1 MFFRRW
7 RNFFQFIV
15 LKGILLDPFVTQAI
29 EYEISQAIQNV
40 DGTVVV
46 ATVGGLQKGIESVEI
61 AIGHLCQPNI
71 FFLVLQ
77 TCIFMEVA
85 AKTIILVGGQL
96 RDSYADLFLSLLAI
110 KHQLG
115 QQHTNL
121 LAGTFQPLFDFDG
134 ITLEPNTHHIEI
146 IEQGLLVEPGSFVL
160 DIKQAGPYFQKQGA
174 LGFINSFVNNALPG
188 MKHPIH
194 GVVDV
199 LELIYNTH
207 PTNQYGLSLAVSHDT
222 ILAAI
227 IAVISGRNE
236 VTQADWP
243 DMMEGLFVWFEGDE
257 FLESKLKWI
266 WRGQIHTLDIS
277 QFRQK
282 V

>member
-1 MFFRRW
+1 MAFELLPASMLKAIDLLPDAQTPVTLFTRHSIRE
-7 RNFFQFIV
+7 IV
-15 LKGILLDPFVTQAI
+15 
-29 EYEISQAIQNV
+29 
-40 DGTVVV
+40 
-46 ATVGGLQKGIESVEI
+46 VGQGLAGY
-61 AIGHLCQPNI
+61 N
-71 FFLVLQ
+71 LQ
-77 TCIFMEVA
+77 LTEQGRDLA
-85 AKTIILVGGQL
+85 EAWGGYLVGNTD
-96 RDSYADLFLSLLAI
+96 RVI
-110 KHQLG
+110 
-115 QQHTNL
+115 QHCISSPIQRCVDTAAL
-121 LAGTFQPLFDFDG
+121 MIQGADG
-134 ITLEPNTHHIEI
+134 ITLESNTHHIEI
-146 IEQGLLVEPGSFVL
+146 VEQGLLVEPGSFVL
-160 DIKQAGPYFQKQGA
+160 YIKQAGPYFQKQGA

-236 VTQADWP
+236 VTQSDWP

>member
-1 MFFRRW
+1 MALELLPASMLKAIDLLPDAQTPVTLFTRHSIRE
-7 RNFFQFIV
+7 IV
-15 LKGILLDPFVTQAI
+15 
-29 EYEISQAIQNV
+29 
-40 DGTVVV
+40 
-46 ATVGGLQKGIESVEI
+46 VGQGLAGY
-61 AIGHLCQPNI
+61 N
-71 FFLVLQ
+71 LQ
-77 TCIFMEVA
+77 LTEQGRDLA
-85 AKTIILVGGQL
+85 EAWGGYLVGNTD
-96 RDSYADLFLSLLAI
+96 RVI
-110 KHQLG
+110 
-115 QQHTNL
+115 QHCISSPIQRCVDTAAL
-121 LAGTFQPLFDFDG
+121 MIRGADG

>member
-1 MFFRRW
+1 MALELLPASMLKAIDLLPDAQTPVTLFTRHSIRE
-7 RNFFQFIV
+7 IV
-15 LKGILLDPFVTQAI
+15 
-29 EYEISQAIQNV
+29 
-40 DGTVVV
+40 
-46 ATVGGLQKGIESVEI
+46 VGQGLAGY
-61 AIGHLCQPNI
+61 N
-71 FFLVLQ
+71 LQ
-77 TCIFMEVA
+77 LTEQGRDLA
-85 AKTIILVGGQL
+85 EAWGGYLVGNTDRVIQHCISSPIQRCVDTAALMIRG
-96 RDSYADLFLSLLAI
+96 ADAI
-110 KHQLG
+110 
-115 QQHTNL
+115 T
-121 LAGTFQPLFDFDG
+121 
-134 ITLEPNTHHIEI
+134 IEPNTHHIEI

>member
-1 MFFRRW
+1 MALELLPSSMLKAIDLLPDAQTPVTLFTRHSIRE
-7 RNFFQFIV
+7 IV
-15 LKGILLDPFVTQAI
+15 
-29 EYEISQAIQNV
+29 
-40 DGTVVV
+40 
-46 ATVGGLQKGIESVEI
+46 VGQGLAGY
-61 AIGHLCQPNI
+61 N
-71 FFLVLQ
+71 LQ
-77 TCIFMEVA
+77 LTEQGRDLA
-85 AKTIILVGGQL
+85 EAWGGYLVGNTD
-96 RDSYADLFLSLLAI
+96 RVI
-110 KHQLG
+110 
-115 QQHTNL
+115 QHCISSPIQRCVDTAAL
-121 LAGTFQPLFDFDG
+121 MIQGADG

-146 IEQGLLVEPGSFVL
+146 VEQGLLVEPGSFVL

-236 VTQADWP
+236 VTQSDWP

>member
-1 MFFRRW
+1 MALELLPASM
-7 RNFFQFIV
+7 
-15 LKGILLDPFVTQAI
+15 LKAIDLLPDAQTPVTLFTRHSI
-29 EYEISQAIQNV
+29 RE
-40 DGTVVV
+40 VVV
-46 ATVGGLQKGIESVEI
+46 GQGLAGYNLQLTEQGRDLAEAWGGY
-61 AIGHLCQPNI
+61 
-71 FFLVLQ
+71 
-77 TCIFMEVA
+77 
-85 AKTIILVGGQL
+85 LVGNTD
-96 RDSYADLFLSLLAI
+96 RVI
-110 KHQLG
+110 
-115 QQHTNL
+115 QHCISSPIQRCVDTAAL
-121 LAGTFQPLFDFDG
+121 MIRGADG

>member
-1 MFFRRW
+1 MALELLPASMLKAIDLLPDAQTPVTLFTRHSIRE
-7 RNFFQFIV
+7 IV
-15 LKGILLDPFVTQAI
+15 
-29 EYEISQAIQNV
+29 
-40 DGTVVV
+40 
-46 ATVGGLQKGIESVEI
+46 VGQGLAGY
-61 AIGHLCQPNI
+61 N
-71 FFLVLQ
+71 LQ
-77 TCIFMEVA
+77 LTEQGRDLA
-85 AKTIILVGGQL
+85 EAWGGYLVGNTDRVIQHCISSPIQRCVDTAALMIRG
-96 RDSYADLFLSLLAI
+96 ADAI
-110 KHQLG
+110 
-115 QQHTNL
+115 T
-121 LAGTFQPLFDFDG
+121 
-134 ITLEPNTHHIEI
+134 IEPNTHHIEI

-199 LELIYNTH
+199 LELIYNPH